1 MVTMRNA
8 AAWGRILTAA
18 LLAGSV
24 PLHSAAAQEAGE
36 TSSAAILSV
45 ELNGLQPT
53 ETGCRFTFVVSNGLG
68 GELASAAFE
77 LVLFD
82 KAGMVSR
89 MTIVDFKDL
98 PQGKTKVRQFDFS
111 GVDCAN
117 LGRVL
122 VNDAT
127 DCTGTGIDARA
138 CIRDLKTETRADV
151 AFGT

>member
-1 MVTMRNA
+1 MTMLT
-8 AAWGRILTAA
+8 RILTAV
-18 LLAGSV
+18 LLAS
-24 PLHSAAAQEAGE
+24 SAVLPQAQAQETAP
-36 TSSAAILSV
+36 ALAV
-45 ELNGLQPT
+45 ELNALQPI
-53 ETGCRFTFVVSNGLG
+53 ENGCRFTFVTTNNLG
-68 GELASAAFE
+68 GELANAAFE

-117 LGRVL
+117 VSRVL

-127 DCTGTGIDARA
+127 QCVGDGIEPGA
-138 CIRDLKTETRADV
+138 CIRNLKTETRTETV
-151 AFGT
+151 FGS

>member
-1 MVTMRNA
+1 MTMLT
-8 AAWGRILTAA
+8 RILTAV
-18 LLAGSV
+18 LLAS
-24 PLHSAAAQEAGE
+24 SAVLPQAQAQETAP
-36 TSSAAILSV
+36 ALAV
-45 ELNGLQPT
+45 ELNALQPI
-53 ETGCRFTFVVSNGLG
+53 ENGCRFTFVTTNNLG
-68 GELASAAFE
+68 GELANAAFE

-117 LGRVL
+117 VGRVL

-127 DCTGTGIDARA
+127 QCVGDGIEPGA
-138 CIRDLKTETRADV
+138 CIRNLKTETRTETV
-151 AFGT
+151 FGS